1 MESLWTPLFSI
12 MVFTLVFGVIG
23 GLVSS
28 KNKSNHLSCN
38 SGMYNLSDRIFN
50 RNNSNEFTS
59 RHGLN
64 NHDE

>member
-28 KNKSNHLSCN
+28 KTKAIISAVIVGCMIYL
-38 SGMYNLSDRIFN
+38 I
-50 RNNSNEFTS
+50 
-59 RHGLN
+59 
-64 NHDE
+64 